1 MRIGIV
7 GLGLIGGSLGLAIKE
22 ANLAKTV
29 FGYDQNSLHGRQAL
43 SLGLV
48 DECVEFEEITQCD
61 VIILAIPVEGII
73 SSFEM
78 LASVSPRTTIIDV
91 GSTKEKIIR
100 AVPESIRKNFVAA
113 HPMSG
118 TEKFGPHAA
127 IKGLYKEKIVVL
139 CNLQD
144 SGDHQANTARD
155 LFIGIGMHIVQMDA
169 HEHDRHAAFISHLP
183 HAISYALANSVLAQ
197 EDPESILLL
206 AAGGFKDMSRIA
218 KSSPTMWTEIF
229 KQNKSF
235 LLESINHYEEE
246 MTRCKQLIEEE
257 KWDELNDWMK
267 RAVTLHDIL

>member
-7 GLGLIGGSLGLAIKE
+7 GLGLIGGSLGVAIKE
-22 ANLAKTV
+22 TNLAKTII
-29 FGYDQNSLHGRQAL
+29 GYDQNSLHARQAL

-48 DECVEFEEITQCD
+48 DECVDFEEITQCD

-73 SSFEM
+73 STLQS
-78 LASVSPRTTIIDV
+78 LTSVPQNTTIIDV

-100 AVPESIRKNFVAA
+100 SIPESIRKNFVAA

-127 IKGLYKEKIVVL
+127 LKGLYTDKIVVL
-139 CNLQD
+139 CNLQE
-144 SGDHQANTARD
+144 SGEHQSEVAKE

-206 AAGGFKDMSRIA
+206 AAGGFRDMSRIA
-218 KSSPTMWTEIF
+218 KSSPTMWTEVF

-235 LLESINHYEEE
+235 LLESIEHYEEE
-246 MTRCKQLIEEE
+246 MKRCRELIKEE
-257 KWDELNDWMK
+257 KWEELHAWMQ
-267 RAVTLHDIL
+267 RAVSLHDIL